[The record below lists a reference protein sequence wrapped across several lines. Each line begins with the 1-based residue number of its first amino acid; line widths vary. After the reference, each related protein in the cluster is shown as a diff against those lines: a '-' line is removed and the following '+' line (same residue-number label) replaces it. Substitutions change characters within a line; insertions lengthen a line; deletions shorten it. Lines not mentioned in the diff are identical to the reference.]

1 MGDNVVLKIMNN
13 VSEDLVAYSY
23 FPSDKLPLECLQVAE
38 YSFFDWL
45 VVSGAGSGEPAA
57 AIVKQF
63 INQEGGN
70 LISSVV
76 GCDTKT
82 SPHLAALANG
92 TISHALDYDDTHFQ
106 HIGHLSAA
114 IFPALLALGES
125 ANKTYFDVIDSFL
138 IGAEAAILVG
148 ETLGMEHYKAGFHQ
162 TATAGCFGATIALC
176 RLMDLTQTQRYHAL
190 GLASTMASG
199 LKSQF
204 GTMGKPL
211 NAGIAASNAV
221 KAVALSEL
229 NFISNKNFTHPN
241 K

>member
-76 GCDTKT
+76 GR
-82 SPHLAALANG
+82 AA
-92 TISHALDYDDTHFQ
+92 
-106 HIGHLSAA
+106 
-114 IFPALLALGES
+114 
-125 ANKTYFDVIDSFL
+125 
-138 IGAEAAILVG
+138 
-148 ETLGMEHYKAGFHQ
+148 
-162 TATAGCFGATIALC
+162 
-176 RLMDLTQTQRYHAL
+176 
-190 GLASTMASG
+190 
-199 LKSQF
+199 
-204 GTMGKPL
+204 
-211 NAGIAASNAV
+211 
-221 KAVALSEL
+221 
-229 NFISNKNFTHPN
+229 
-241 K
+241 